1 MLQLIFFF
9 LDGSSDNKSKPTDKL
24 LQYYTHAV
32 DRNKL
37 RVSTFQPRKLS
48 TISSRSVS
56 LNPENNEEEDG
67 EQDENKDNEE
77 KKS

>member
-1 MLQLIFFF
+1 MFI
-9 LDGSSDNKSKPTDKL
+9 LDESSDNETKPTDKL
-24 LQYYTHAV
+24 LQYYTQAV

-56 LNPENNEEEDG
+56 LNPENNEEGDD
-67 EQDENKDNEE
+67 EQDENKNNEE
-77 KKS
+77 KKC